1 MRKKS
6 FLLTTSS
13 LTIATLVLSACT
25 PNSYLS
31 SNSIIDPSSVL
42 KTPIDPTLDNID
54 QKVYSSQYHAK
65 AAPNPNDCQETNRDV
80 CYFQYLNDRS
90 FSIFIKTKSEG
101 NSLGGGFGTGWFV
114 DREVG
119 TNNFYIATNI
129 HVANLGKTT
138 TPYTDKNPD
147 PQLLDIS
154 IGKQELDRQLLN
166 KNTSQ
171 IVPSSYQSVGEWTSN
186 NHADSNHRILTE
198 VKYQP
203 IFYGPEFTSPK
214 NYNFSLIY
222 QDQKIPYQYSLF
234 LARNLPRFAENFR
247 SLFKSMDSNSEVGK
261 IFSFDNVFDFML
273 TQDLYRNNFSSS
285 QRISKD
291 QKLGITKTDLHKFFK
306 TTEEKKSLEFD
317 EDLRVMQ
324 GYNDMATLKVN
335 IPNDYLAKHFPYFL
349 DPNKYNEWTFPRF
362 SQKNLWT
369 INDDYDANPVFFY
382 HAGYPVEQIKKNL
395 TYRSKGGP
403 TFRSTKSKL
412 VSVNKVRANSTL
424 ELDNFTCDPAKNLL
438 SGCDKDKVPRAGL
451 DFLADDD
458 YTTGGGSSGS
468 LVIDKDYNAVG
479 IYWGVYFNQTSL
491 VTKFSQNSAFQP
503 FYNQGN
509 SDQEVELDAT
519 STLPL
524 EFDYTDPNNK
534 DQGGIKN
541 SPFNSALLFA
551 LKENFYNN
559 FVHDLLNKR
568 TTQSQKLL
576 EEIKAKA
583 NDTDSS
589 NKFES
594 IKNDVK
600 KIAADSKQNI
610 DEILN
615 LIAYYFVKLFLKR
628 IGFKFSLESI
638 NTITTNNYYGNVDY
652 KSQMTKYFKDHN
664 IKTYHLNNPKK
675 PN

>member
-1 MRKKS
+1 MWEKRR
-6 FLLTTSS
+6 FFYILVMLG
-13 LTIATLVLSACT
+13 TLVLSACRPADVGRAINPDEIFKT
-25 PNSYLS
+25 NINPDLE
-31 SNSIIDPSSVL
+31 SI
-42 KTPIDPTLDNID
+42 NE
-54 QKVYSSQYHAK
+54 KVYSSQYQAK

-129 HVANLGKTT
+129 HVANLGKTIV
-138 TPYTDKNPD
+138 PYTDKNPD

-166 KNTSQ
+166 KNTNQ

-186 NHADSNHRILTE
+186 NHADKNHRILTE
-198 VKYQP
+198 VKYEP
-203 IFYGPEFTSPK
+203 ISYGPEFKNPK
-214 NYNFSLIY
+214 DYNFSLY
-222 QDQKIPYQYSLF
+222 NHQDKKISYQYGRNLAQGFPTFANSLNSLF
-234 LARNLPRFAENFR
+234 N
-247 SLFKSMDSNSEVGK
+247 SLFQNINIEVQK
-261 IFSFDNVFDFML
+261 IFSFYNVFYYMFY
-273 TQDLYRNNFSSS
+273 QDLLRNNFSSS
-285 QRISKD
+285 IKFSKD
-291 QKLGITKTDLHKFFK
+291 QKLRISRTDLDQFFK
-306 TTEEKKSLEFD
+306 TDEEKKSLEFD

-349 DPNKYNEWTFPRF
+349 DPNTYNEWTFPRF

-369 INDDYDANPVFFY
+369 NYDNYKANPVVFY

-403 TFRSTKSKL
+403 TFRSTKSRL
-412 VSVNKVRANSTL
+412 VDVTKVLFNSTL
-424 ELDNFTCDPAKNLL
+424 ELDNFTCDPEKNLI
-438 SGCDKDKVPRAGL
+438 SGCDKDIVPRAGL
-451 DFLADDD
+451 DFLTNDD

-491 VTKFSQNSAFQP
+491 TTQFSQNSAFQP

-509 SDQEVELDAT
+509 SDQAIKLN
-519 STLPL
+519 SRSKLPL
-524 EFDYTDPNNK
+524 EFDYTDSDKK
-534 DQGGIKN
+534 DQNGIKN
-541 SPFNSALLFA
+541 SPFNNALFFT

-559 FVHDLLNKR
+559 FVNDLLSN
-568 TTQSQKLL
+568 TTESKMLL
-576 EEIKAKA
+576 EKVKTQASD
-583 NDTDSS
+583 NNS
-589 NKFES
+589 NNTFEVV
-594 IKNDVK
+594 KNNLK
-600 KIAADSKQNI
+600 KIASEKGVDS
-610 DEILN
+610 ILN
-615 LIAYYFVKLFLKR
+615 LMAYYFVKLFLTS
-628 IGFKFSLESI
+628 FDVKFSLESI

-664 IKTYHLNNPKK
+664 IKTYHLNN
-675 PN
+675 

>member
-1 MRKKS
+1 MWKKQR
-6 FLLTTSS
+6 FFYILMMLG
-13 LTIATLVLSACT
+13 TLVLSACRPT
-25 PNSYLS
+25 DIARTISPNEIFKTNIS
-31 SNSIIDPSSVL
+31 SDLKSI
-42 KTPIDPTLDNID
+42 N
-54 QKVYSSQYHAK
+54 QKVYGSQYQAK

-90 FSIFIKTKSEG
+90 FSIFIKTKSES

-154 IGKQELDRQLLN
+154 IGKQELDRKLLN
-166 KNTSQ
+166 KNTNQ
-171 IVPSSYQSVGEWTSN
+171 IVPSSYQSVGEWTSD

-203 IFYGPEFTSPK
+203 ISYGPKITSPD
-214 NYNFSLIY
+214 NYNFSLTY
-222 QDQKIPYQYSLF
+222 QGAKIGTGDSQF
-234 LARNLPRFAENFR
+234 LAEELLPNLET
-247 SLFKSMDSNSEVGK
+247 FKSVIDSNSETK
-261 IFSFDNVFDFML
+261 EIFNFNDIFNYMFL
-273 TQDLYRNNFSSS
+273 EDLWVNDFSSS
-285 QRISKD
+285 QNVSKD
-291 QKLGITKTDLHKFFK
+291 QKLRITKTDLHKFFK
-306 TTEEKKSLEFD
+306 TDEEKKSLEFEEND
-317 EDLRVMQ
+317 PRVFQ

-349 DPNKYNEWTFPRF
+349 DPDKYNEWTFPRF

-369 INDDYDANPVFFY
+369 IYDNYDKNPVFFY

-412 VSVNKVRANSTL
+412 VNVQKVRANSTL
-424 ELDNFTCDPAKNLL
+424 ELDNFTCDPTKNLL

-479 IYWGVYFNQTSL
+479 IYWGVFFNQTSL
-491 VTKFSQNSAFQP
+491 ITQFSQNSAFQP

-509 SDQEVELDAT
+509 SDQAVELDVT
-519 STLPL
+519 STLLL
-524 EFDYTDPNNK
+524 EFDYTNPDKN
-534 DQGGIKN
+534 DQDGIKN
-541 SPFNSALLFA
+541 SPFNDALLFA

-559 FVHDLLNKR
+559 FVNDLLSN
-568 TTQSQKLL
+568 TTESQTLL
-576 EEIKAKA
+576 QKVKTKA
-583 NDTDSS
+583 NDTSS
-589 NKFES
+589 NNKFES

-600 KIAADSKQNI
+600 KIAKDKTGTNGKDDIDSILTKMAYTAI
-610 DEILN
+610 KFFSDE
-615 LIAYYFVKLFLKR
+615 YDVQ
-628 IGFKFSLESI
+628 FSLESI

-652 KSQMTKYFKDHN
+652 KSQITQYFKDHN
-664 IKTYHLNNPKK
+664 IKTYHLNNSK
-675 PN
+675 